1 MVRLGHVSASFWSYG
16 RGIRTLFHFISF
28 HYGLIKVRNTQIYLI
43 WILLLKNVH
52 FRGFCHILG
61 LQLSRIHNFNVK
73 CTIHIINLVPKEL
86 SYWVEKDES
95 PKNHFYDVLYWEIS
109 KTTSGLLF
117 CSNFGYI
124 LTDNFSC
131 GGQIDLIFVPND
143 R

>member
-73 CTIHIINLVPKEL
+73 CTIHIINLVRTTKRTVSL
-86 SYWVEKDES
+86 SRKRWKPEKNILSMCYTKKSQKPPLDTFFVQILGIFWLKTFHVEVS
-95 PKNHFYDVLYWEIS
+95 
-109 KTTSGLLF
+109 
-117 CSNFGYI
+117 
-124 LTDNFSC
+124 
-131 GGQIDLIFVPND
+131 
-143 R
+143 